1 MFLELLFTYWLY
13 HPARIPS
20 GLLSSYKYY
29 YEVYSFRIL
38 QYEKKIIS
46 FDDEL
51 LYTLKPNT
59 EIDFNNVE
67 FNTRVRTNKFGFRD
81 DDSSAIAPEII
92 CLGDSFTMGWGLPE
106 SECFPE
112 ILQRETGKKVLNTGT
127 PSYGTARE
135 LLLME
140 RLDTSRL
147 KYIIIQYCSN
157 DKDENI
163 AFISNHYKLDLTP
176 LPLYKSYM
184 RSYELDRKYFPGK
197 NFLLTG
203 QLWMKKQINKV
214 HPFFQLSGQPYSE
227 DFDSRE
233 HATTFYQV
241 LMKFRE
247 RYKNAKIIVTNVDV
261 KKYHENTF
269 IDELKRQAASKPAG
283 ETKNIIFV
291 NSIKELTDSDYFI
304 LDHHI
309 NYSGHQKVAEKLL
322 EAIRQNPVEK

>member
-1 MFLELLFTYWLY
+1 
-13 HPARIPS
+13 
-20 GLLSSYKYY
+20 
-29 YEVYSFRIL
+29 
-38 QYEKKIIS
+38 
-46 FDDEL
+46 
-51 LYTLKPNT
+51 
-59 EIDFNNVE
+59 
-67 FNTRVRTNKFGFRD
+67 
-81 DDSSAIAPEII
+81 
-92 CLGDSFTMGWGLPE
+92 
-106 SECFPE
+106 
-112 ILQRETGKKVLNTGT
+112 
-127 PSYGTARE
+127 
-135 LLLME
+135 ME

-291 NSIKELTDSDYFI
+291 NSIKNSPIAIILFLTTI
-304 LDHHI
+304 
-309 NYSGHQKVAEKLL
+309 
-322 EAIRQNPVEK
+322 